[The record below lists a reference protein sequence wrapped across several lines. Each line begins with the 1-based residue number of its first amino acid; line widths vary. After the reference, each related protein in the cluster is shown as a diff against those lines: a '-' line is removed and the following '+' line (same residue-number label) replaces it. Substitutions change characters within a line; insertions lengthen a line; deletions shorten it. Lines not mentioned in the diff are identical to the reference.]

1 MKHNKTEMLS
11 PNDIPFVPSNSLA
24 ENIKTIQSYSS
35 LEEDED
41 FLPVA
46 QREIQRAISALEAI
60 YTRVKLL
67 PFFIVPTRSGGV
79 GLEYKVK
86 GTKANYRF
94 DPDGLMYFTV
104 MRDVTILKRAM
115 LTSPAEAPALLESI

>member
-1 MKHNKTEMLS
+1 MKHTNAEMLS
-11 PNDIPFVPSNSLA
+11 PNDIPFVPSDSLA

-46 QREIQRAISALEAI
+46 QREIQRAVSALEAI
-60 YTRVKLL
+60 YKTAKLL

-86 GTKANYRF
+86 DTKANYRF

-104 MRDVTILKRAM
+104 MKDVTVLKRAM
-115 LTSPAEAPALLESI
+115 LTNPAEAPALIEAI

>member
-1 MKHNKTEMLS
+1 MKTNTKKTSS
-11 PNDIPFVPSNSLA
+11 PNDKRFVQSDSLA

-41 FLPVA
+41 FVPVA
-46 QREIQRAISALEAI
+46 QREIQRAVSALEAI
-60 YTRVKLL
+60 YKTAKLL

-86 GTKANYRF
+86 DTKANYRF
-94 DPDGLMYFTV
+94 DPDGLMYFAV
-104 MRDVTILKRAM
+104 MKDVTVLKRAM
-115 LTSPAEAPALLESI
+115 LTNPAEAPALIEAI

>member
-11 PNDIPFVPSNSLA
+11 PNDIPFVPSDSLA

-46 QREIQRAISALEAI
+46 QREIQRAVSALEAI
-60 YTRVKLL
+60 YTTAKIAAFLYCPHTKWWRW
-67 PFFIVPTRSGGV
+67 SGV
-79 GLEYKVK
+79 
-86 GTKANYRF
+86 
-94 DPDGLMYFTV
+94 
-104 MRDVTILKRAM
+104 
-115 LTSPAEAPALLESI
+115 